1 MEYNDVITR
10 YYKNATI
17 EIVVEDDAITTGK
30 VFVDSECVDVREF
43 TTANGGDVP
52 FTRSNYDAI
61 LDELKGIVDV
71 MWEENFK
78 KCAVMR

>member
-30 VFVDSECVDVREF
+30 VFVDNECVDVREL
-43 TTANGGDVP
+43 TTSDGGDVA
-52 FTRSNYDAI
+52 FTRANYDAV
-61 LDELKGIVDV
+61 LDELKDIVDV

-78 KCAVMR
+78 KFAVAR